1 MDVAAAI
8 EELNKALRL
17 QQRSALQYTLA
28 AGSIVGLE
36 NQHLADK
43 LWSFAVAELEDARHL
58 VEKIVTLEGEPTAE
72 VAPPR
77 YEADTRAALDF
88 LIESESEAIEAV
100 SYVIEPTG
108 NEGPGEALEHR
119 IEHMIMRKQEQVDF
133 LKRARR

>member
-108 NEGPGEALEHR
+108 SEGPGEALEHR